1 MELVRISRNV
11 YGQEVLEG
19 ASWDL
24 LPVFAGV
31 AVAIVLAHALYTAAR
46 GLAARLAKARAR

>member
-1 MELVRISRNV
+1 MELVRVSRNV

-24 LPVFAGV
+24 LPWFAGV
-31 AVAIVLAHALYTAAR
+31 AIAIALGHALYVAVR
-46 GLAARLAKARAR
+46 GLGARSSKA

>member
-1 MELVRISRNV
+1 MEFVRVSRNV

-24 LPVFAGV
+24 LPWFAGV
-31 AVAIVLAHALYTAAR
+31 AIAIALGHALYVAVRPALAR
-46 GLAARLAKARAR
+46 SDRA

>member
-1 MELVRISRNV
+1 MELVRVSRNV

-24 LPVFAGV
+24 LPWFAGV
-31 AVAIVLAHALYTAAR
+31 AVAIVVAHAVYMLVRPATAR
-46 GLAARLAKARAR
+46 NDRA